1 LPISDTLQVWDY
13 LLADINYNFL
23 ESQSEWGENEENL
36 TNLEFFSVA
45 MLQSMRDDLIN
56 ANENEAEILFL
67 GMSYKRFSVGRLI
80 RIAERVK
87 YLSGDVNHQ
96 QSLYPKDIVTEVK
109 MFNK

>member
-1 LPISDTLQVWDY
+1 
-13 LLADINYNFL
+13 
-23 ESQSEWGENEENL
+23 
-36 TNLEFFSVA
+36 

-67 GMSYKRFSVGRLI
+67 GMSCKRFSVGRLI

-96 QSLYPKDIVTEVK
+96 QSLCPKDIVTEVK
-109 MFNK
+109 MF